1 MSNNRSIDKE
11 AMYKKIMP
19 SANQAKLVE
28 EGGTTPLPQ
37 ATPFLQPKVLVNVAE
52 LAVKER
58 IEEAM
63 DKFKCCQ
70 CDHCVKDVLALAV
83 NNLPPKYIV
92 RNELDQ
98 ALEIRRFD
106 ADVVSAL
113 VNAVIKVK
121 QNPRH

>member
-19 SANQAKLVE
+19 SSNQTKIVE
-28 EGGTTPLPQ
+28 ESTTLPQ
-37 ATPFLQPKVLVNVAE
+37 PTPFLQPKVLVNVAE

-98 ALEIRRFD
+98 ALEIRRYD
-106 ADVVSAL
+106 ADVISAL

>member
-19 SANQAKLVE
+19 SSNQTKIVE
-28 EGGTTPLPQ
+28 EGTPLPQ
-37 ATPFLQPKVLVNVAE
+37 PTPFLQPKVLVNVAE

-98 ALEIRRFD
+98 ALEIRRYD
-106 ADVVSAL
+106 ADVISAL

>member
-19 SANQAKLVE
+19 SASQNISME
-28 EGGTTPLPQ
+28 ESAPLPQ

-98 ALEIRRFD
+98 ALEIRRYE
-106 ADVVSAL
+106 ADVISAL

>member
-19 SANQAKLVE
+19 SSNKTKIVE
-28 EGGTTPLPQ
+28 ESTPLPQ
-37 ATPFLQPKVLVNVAE
+37 PTPFLQPKVLVNVAE

-70 CDHCVKDVLALAV
+70 CDHCVKDVIALAV

-98 ALEIRRFD
+98 ALEIRRYD
-106 ADVVSAL
+106 ADVISAL
-113 VNAVIKVK
+113 VNAVIKVN

>member
-19 SANQAKLVE
+19 SSNQTKIVE
-28 EGGTTPLPQ
+28 ESTPLPQ
-37 ATPFLQPKVLVNVAE
+37 PTPFLQPKVLVNVAE

-98 ALEIRRFD
+98 ALEIRRYD
-106 ADVVSAL
+106 ADVISAL

>member
-19 SANQAKLVE
+19 SSNQTKIVE
-28 EGGTTPLPQ
+28 ESTPLPQ
-37 ATPFLQPKVLVNVAE
+37 PTPFLQPKVLVNVAE

-70 CDHCVKDVLALAV
+70 CDHCVKDVLGLAV

-98 ALEIRRFD
+98 ALEIRRYD
-106 ADVVSAL
+106 ADVISAL

>member
-1 MSNNRSIDKE
+1 MSNNRTIDKE

-19 SANQAKLVE
+19 SSNQNKVVE
-28 EGGTTPLPQ
+28 ENTPLPQ
-37 ATPFLQPKVLVNVAE
+37 PTPFLQPKVLVNVAE

-98 ALEIRRFD
+98 ALEIRRYD
-106 ADVVSAL
+106 ADVISAL

>member
-19 SANQAKLVE
+19 SSNQTKIVE
-28 EGGTTPLPQ
+28 ESTPLPQ
-37 ATPFLQPKVLVNVAE
+37 PTPFLQPKVLVNVAE

-58 IEEAM
+58 IEKAM

-98 ALEIRRFD
+98 ALEIRRYD
-106 ADVVSAL
+106 ADVISAL

>member
-19 SANQAKLVE
+19 SSNQTKIVE
-28 EGGTTPLPQ
+28 ESTPLPQ
-37 ATPFLQPKVLVNVAE
+37 PTPYLQPKVLVNVAE

-98 ALEIRRFD
+98 ALEISRYD
-106 ADVVSAL
+106 ADVISAL

>member
-19 SANQAKLVE
+19 SSNQTKIVE
-28 EGGTTPLPQ
+28 ESTPLPQ
-37 ATPFLQPKVLVNVAE
+37 PTPFLQPQVLVNVAE

-98 ALEIRRFD
+98 ALEIRRYD
-106 ADVVSAL
+106 ADVISAL

>member
-19 SANQAKLVE
+19 SANQNKVVE
-28 EGGTTPLPQ
+28 ENTPLPQ
-37 ATPFLQPKVLVNVAE
+37 PTPFLQPKVLVNVAE

-98 ALEIRRFD
+98 ALEIRRYD
-106 ADVVSAL
+106 ADVISAL

>member
-19 SANQAKLVE
+19 SSNQTKIVE
-28 EGGTTPLPQ
+28 ESTPLPQ
-37 ATPFLQPKVLVNVAE
+37 PTPFLQPKVLVNVAE

-98 ALEIRRFD
+98 ALEIRRYD
-106 ADVVSAL
+106 ADVISAL
-113 VNAVIKVK
+113 VNAVIKVN

>member
-19 SANQAKLVE
+19 SSNQTKIVE
-28 EGGTTPLPQ
+28 ESTPLPQ
-37 ATPFLQPKVLVNVAE
+37 PTPFLQPKVLVNVAE

-98 ALEIRRFD
+98 TLEIRRYE
-106 ADVVSAL
+106 ADVISAL

>member
-1 MSNNRSIDKE
+1 MSNNRTIDKE

-19 SANQAKLVE
+19 SSNQTKIE
-28 EGGTTPLPQ
+28 EESTPLSQP
-37 ATPFLQPKVLVNVAE
+37 TPFLQPKVLVNVAE

-98 ALEIRRFD
+98 ALEIRRYD
-106 ADVVSAL
+106 ADVISAL

>member
-1 MSNNRSIDKE
+1 MSNNRTIDKE

-19 SANQAKLVE
+19 SSNQNKVLE
-28 EGGTTPLPQ
+28 ENTPLPQ
-37 ATPFLQPKVLVNVAE
+37 PTPFLQPKVLVNVAE

-98 ALEIRRFD
+98 ALEIRRYD
-106 ADVVSAL
+106 ADVISAL

>member
-19 SANQAKLVE
+19 SSNQTKIVE
-28 EGGTTPLPQ
+28 ESSPLPQ
-37 ATPFLQPKVLVNVAE
+37 PTPFLQPKVLVNVAE

-98 ALEIRRFD
+98 ALEIRRYD
-106 ADVVSAL
+106 ADVISAL

>member
-19 SANQAKLVE
+19 SSNQTKIVE
-28 EGGTTPLPQ
+28 ESTPLPQ
-37 ATPFLQPKVLVNVAE
+37 PTPFLQPKVLVNVAE

-98 ALEIRRFD
+98 DLEIRRYD
-106 ADVVSAL
+106 ADVISAL

>member
-19 SANQAKLVE
+19 SSNQTKIVE
-28 EGGTTPLPQ
+28 ESTALPQ
-37 ATPFLQPKVLVNVAE
+37 PTPFLQPKVLVNVAE

-98 ALEIRRFD
+98 ALEIRRYD
-106 ADVVSAL
+106 ADVISAL

>member
-19 SANQAKLVE
+19 SSNQTKIVE
-28 EGGTTPLPQ
+28 ESTPLPQ
-37 ATPFLQPKVLVNVAE
+37 PTPFLQPKVLVNVAE

-63 DKFKCCQ
+63 DKFKCCK

-98 ALEIRRFD
+98 ALEIRRYD
-106 ADVVSAL
+106 ADVISAL

>member
-19 SANQAKLVE
+19 STNQTKIVE
-28 EGGTTPLPQ
+28 ESTPLPQ
-37 ATPFLQPKVLVNVAE
+37 PTPFLQPKVLVNVAE

-98 ALEIRRFD
+98 ALEIRRYD
-106 ADVVSAL
+106 ADVISAL

>member
-19 SANQAKLVE
+19 SSNQTKIVE
-28 EGGTTPLPQ
+28 ESTPLPQ
-37 ATPFLQPKVLVNVAE
+37 PTPFLQPKVLVNVAE

-63 DKFKCCQ
+63 DNFKCCQ

-98 ALEIRRFD
+98 ALEIRRYD
-106 ADVVSAL
+106 ADVISAL

>member
-1 MSNNRSIDKE
+1 MSNNRTIDKE

-19 SANQAKLVE
+19 SSNQTKIVE
-28 EGGTTPLPQ
+28 ESTPLPQ
-37 ATPFLQPKVLVNVAE
+37 PTPFLQPKVLVNVAE

-98 ALEIRRFD
+98 ALEIRRYD
-106 ADVVSAL
+106 ADVISAL

>member
-19 SANQAKLVE
+19 SSNQTKIVE
-28 EGGTTPLPQ
+28 ESTPLPQ
-37 ATPFLQPKVLVNVAE
+37 PTPFLQPKVLVNVAE

-98 ALEIRRFD
+98 VLEIRRYD
-106 ADVVSAL
+106 ADVISAL

>member
-19 SANQAKLVE
+19 SSNQTKIME
-28 EGGTTPLPQ
+28 ESTPLPQ
-37 ATPFLQPKVLVNVAE
+37 PTPFLQPKVLVNVAE

-98 ALEIRRFD
+98 TLEIRRYE
-106 ADVVSAL
+106 ADVISAL

>member
-1 MSNNRSIDKE
+1 
-11 AMYKKIMP
+11 MYKKIMP
-19 SANQAKLVE
+19 SSNQTKIVE
-28 EGGTTPLPQ
+28 ESTPLPQ
-37 ATPFLQPKVLVNVAE
+37 PTPFLQPKVLVNVAE

-98 ALEIRRFD
+98 ALEIRRYD
-106 ADVVSAL
+106 ADVISAL

>member
-19 SANQAKLVE
+19 SSNQTKIVE
-28 EGGTTPLPQ
+28 ESSPLPQ
-37 ATPFLQPKVLVNVAE
+37 PTPFLQPKVLVNVAE

-98 ALEIRRFD
+98 DLEIRRYD
-106 ADVVSAL
+106 ADVISAL

>member
-1 MSNNRSIDKE
+1 MSNNRTIDKE

-19 SANQAKLVE
+19 SSNQTKIVE
-28 EGGTTPLPQ
+28 ESTPLPQ
-37 ATPFLQPKVLVNVAE
+37 PTPFLQPKVLVNVAE

-63 DKFKCCQ
+63 EKFKCCQ

-98 ALEIRRFD
+98 ALEIRRYD
-106 ADVVSAL
+106 ADVISAL

>member
-1 MSNNRSIDKE
+1 MSNNRTIDKE

-19 SANQAKLVE
+19 SANQNKVVE
-28 EGGTTPLPQ
+28 ENTPLPQ
-37 ATPFLQPKVLVNVAE
+37 PTPFLQPKVLVNVAE

-98 ALEIRRFD
+98 ALEIRRYD
-106 ADVVSAL
+106 ADVISAL

>member
-1 MSNNRSIDKE
+1 MSNNRTIDKE

-19 SANQAKLVE
+19 SSNQTKIVE
-28 EGGTTPLPQ
+28 ESSPLPQ
-37 ATPFLQPKVLVNVAE
+37 PTPFLQPKVLVNVAE

-98 ALEIRRFD
+98 ALEIRRYD
-106 ADVVSAL
+106 ADVISAL

>member
-19 SANQAKLVE
+19 ASNQTKIVE
-28 EGGTTPLPQ
+28 ESTPLPQ
-37 ATPFLQPKVLVNVAE
+37 PTPFLQPKVLVNVAE

-98 ALEIRRFD
+98 ALEIRRYD
-106 ADVVSAL
+106 ADVISAL

>member
-19 SANQAKLVE
+19 SSNQTKIVE
-28 EGGTTPLPQ
+28 ESTPLPQ
-37 ATPFLQPKVLVNVAE
+37 PTPFLQPKVLVNVAE

-63 DKFKCCQ
+63 EKFKCCQ

-98 ALEIRRFD
+98 ALEIRRYD
-106 ADVVSAL
+106 ADVISAL

>member
-1 MSNNRSIDKE
+1 MSNNRTIDKE

-19 SANQAKLVE
+19 SSNQTKIVE
-28 EGGTTPLPQ
+28 ESTALPQ
-37 ATPFLQPKVLVNVAE
+37 PTPFLQPKVLVNVAE

-98 ALEIRRFD
+98 ALEIRRYD
-106 ADVVSAL
+106 ADVISAL

>member
-19 SANQAKLVE
+19 SSNQTKIVE
-28 EGGTTPLPQ
+28 ESTPLPQ
-37 ATPFLQPKVLVNVAE
+37 PTPFLQPKVLINVAE

-98 ALEIRRFD
+98 ALEIRRYD
-106 ADVVSAL
+106 ADVISAL

>member
-19 SANQAKLVE
+19 SSNQTKIVE
-28 EGGTTPLPQ
+28 ESTPLPQ
-37 ATPFLQPKVLVNVAE
+37 PTPFLQPKVLVNVAE

-106 ADVVSAL
+106 ADVISAL

>member
-19 SANQAKLVE
+19 SSNQTKIAE
-28 EGGTTPLPQ
+28 ESTPLPQ
-37 ATPFLQPKVLVNVAE
+37 PTPFLQPKVLVNVAE

-98 ALEIRRFD
+98 ALEIRRYD
-106 ADVVSAL
+106 ADVISAL

>member
-98 ALEIRRFD
+98 ALEIRRYD